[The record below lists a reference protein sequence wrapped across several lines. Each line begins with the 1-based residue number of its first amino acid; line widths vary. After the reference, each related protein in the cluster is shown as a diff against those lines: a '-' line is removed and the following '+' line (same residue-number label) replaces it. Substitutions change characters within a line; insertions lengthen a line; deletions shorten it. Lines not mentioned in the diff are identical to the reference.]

1 MFGSFIFVFCGFD
14 CPGHSLQSAISCPV
28 HFGSFYCFVSVILV
42 VSTVSFQWFRF
53 GGFGGFVSVVRL
65 GVSVFGFLYM
75 PIIFAFTQSD
85 CLIARTYLLI

>member
-65 GVSVFGFLYM
+65 GVSVFR
-75 PIIFAFTQSD
+75 IFAHAYHFCFYS
-85 CLIARTYLLI
+85 I